1 MKRVI
6 LILLVAMVSF
16 ATDADAQQTKYNYHK
31 TGYWGSVQAEGG
43 AVLCGGG
50 GGSNIGISTVHGGR
64 LGHGVAMGIG
74 LGFYVDINNFYY
86 AVNVPV
92 FLEAKYSPLKSGKS
106 PFVSLRAGFSVTDNL
121 DTGFYLAPA
130 VGVDLGRVS
139 LFARYGFNLFP
150 TSVDISFPELDTN
163 ITTTA
168 NIKVHSMSIGVAVNF

>member
-1 MKRVI
+1 MI
-6 LILLVAMVSF
+6 VAMVSF

-31 TGYWGSVQAEGG
+31 TGYWGNVQAEGG

-74 LGFYVDINNFYY
+74 LGFYVDINSVYY
-86 AVNVPV
+86 VVNVPV

-106 PFVSLRAGFSVTDNL
+106 PFVSLRTGLSVTDGL

-130 VGVDLGRVS
+130 VGVDLGRLS

-150 TSVDISFPELDTN
+150 TSVDISFPDIDTN

-168 NIKVHSMSIGVAVNF
+168 NIKAHSMSIGVAVNF